1 MLGQLR
7 IFERSH
13 LNKVSFE
20 LHLPWRVGV
29 TPFYYKTGCTSQSCQ
44 NSLITSPWKL
54 LLAFEEVRS
63 YVLSVIPTPRRGTN
77 KITLHWEWSQRRSWS
92 CCGHWS
98 DLQIQNVIN
107 KTACNHDGDTAQIEA
122 AKVHEDLKTKAA
134 NTRGTPNQLISDSL
148 LSTTVCGSITPRTH
162 LPPLIWLSM
171 IPGRQLVTRSSH
183 THSRG

>member
-20 LHLPWRVGV
+20 LHLPMRVGV
-29 TPFYYKTGCTSQSCQ
+29 TPFSYKTECTSQSCQ

-77 KITLHWEWSQRRSWS
+77 KITLHWE
-92 CCGHWS
+92 
-98 DLQIQNVIN
+98 
-107 KTACNHDGDTAQIEA
+107 
-122 AKVHEDLKTKAA
+122 
-134 NTRGTPNQLISDSL
+134 
-148 LSTTVCGSITPRTH
+148 
-162 LPPLIWLSM
+162 
-171 IPGRQLVTRSSH
+171 
-183 THSRG
+183 

>member
-29 TPFYYKTGCTSQSCQ
+29 TPFSYKTGCTSQSCQ

-63 YVLSVIPTPRRGTN
+63 YVLSVIPTPRRLLFIGSEASVDPDPARV
-77 KITLHWEWSQRRSWS
+77 LWS
-92 CCGHWS
+92 
-98 DLQIQNVIN
+98 
-107 KTACNHDGDTAQIEA
+107 
-122 AKVHEDLKTKAA
+122 
-134 NTRGTPNQLISDSL
+134 LI
-148 LSTTVCGSITPRTH
+148 
-162 LPPLIWLSM
+162 
-171 IPGRQLVTRSSH
+171 
-183 THSRG
+183 